1 MISLEN
7 ITVEFER
14 NKKITKAL
22 KKVSL
27 KVEKGDIY
35 GIVGYSGAGK
45 STLVRCINLLQRP
58 TTGKVFVGEDEL
70 TAMDDK
76 KIRTIRKKIGMIF
89 QHFNLMNARTVFENV
104 YYPLRKLDIPKE
116 EKKKKSKQSTR
127 NGRNFKQ
134 GNCLSKGA

>member
-76 KIRTIRKKIGMIF
+76 KIRTIRKK
-89 QHFNLMNARTVFENV
+89 
-104 YYPLRKLDIPKE
+104 
-116 EKKKKSKQSTR
+116 
-127 NGRNFKQ
+127 
-134 GNCLSKGA
+134 

>member
-35 GIVGYSGAGK
+35 GIVGYSGAGVYAGKMYKPSAKTYHRK
-45 STLVRCINLLQRP
+45 SFCWRR
-58 TTGKVFVGEDEL
+58 
-70 TAMDDK
+70 
-76 KIRTIRKKIGMIF
+76 
-89 QHFNLMNARTVFENV
+89 
-104 YYPLRKLDIPKE
+104 
-116 EKKKKSKQSTR
+116 
-127 NGRNFKQ
+127 
-134 GNCLSKGA
+134 